1 VPGRE
6 ERQAGI
12 SSQQQRRS
20 PAAATRGVAGAWAR
34 LAPCAERHLLCL
46 MSRQS
51 STKSFQRRGVVF
63 DESSIIDKKFSAPR
77 GVEDAA
83 ALSGDGSA
91 GLGAA
96 GSFSFT

>member
-1 VPGRE
+1 
-6 ERQAGI
+6 
-12 SSQQQRRS
+12 
-20 PAAATRGVAGAWAR
+20 
-34 LAPCAERHLLCL
+34 

-63 DESSIIDKKFSAPR
+63 DEPSIIDKKFSAPR